1 LLAHGGLRV
10 SEALNLR
17 LEDCDLTGKRL
28 CIRAGKGNKD
38 RVIPM
43 SLKLVSVL
51 QDYLLVRQPA
61 PTNHLL
67 ISKKG
72 VAVTKRMVEGL
83 LGRFGRE
90 AEIKSLG
97 SHRLRHTL
105 ATLLINQGM
114 PLTSLQHFLGHKKA
128 DMTMVYAKVY
138 DETVRKQFASAMIE
152 IEGIAV
158 QDWPQDKD
166 NLSVVDVEQELNLV

>member
-1 LLAHGGLRV
+1 MSENNV
-10 SEALNLR
+10 STEYDFRAKDCIVGAQMLFVAFGALVLVP
-17 LEDCDLTGKRL
+17 LLTGFDPNVAL
-28 CIRAGKGNKD
+28 FTAGVG
-38 RVIPM
+38 
-43 SLKLVSVL
+43 
-51 QDYLLVRQPA
+51 
-61 PTNHLL
+61 TL
-67 ISKKG
+67 IFQ
-72 VAVTKRMVEGL
+72 AVTKRMVAGL
-83 LGRFGRE
+83 LGRFGRA

-158 QDWPQDKD
+158 QDWSQDKD
-166 NLSVVDVEQELNLV
+166 NLSVVDVQQELNLV